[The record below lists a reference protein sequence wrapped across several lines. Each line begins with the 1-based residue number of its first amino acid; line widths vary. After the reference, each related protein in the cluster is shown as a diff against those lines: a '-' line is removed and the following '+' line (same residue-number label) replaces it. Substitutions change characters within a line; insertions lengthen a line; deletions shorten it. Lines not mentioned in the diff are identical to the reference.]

1 MTAPPHAPPHVLPH
15 ATPQAHPSPLLKIL
29 LRLTLLFALLP
40 ALLWGVAC
48 LYLWFAQER
57 LLFKPVLT
65 PPDQPLSTGP
75 DVHERHVDVPGA
87 RLSVL
92 ELRLPD
98 PKGVVFFLHG
108 NSGNLQEWFV
118 NTEVYRQAG
127 MDLVMMDYRGYG
139 KSSGRIRS
147 EAELHADVD
156 AVWQSVAARYQG
168 RRVVVYGRSL
178 GSALAATLAARLQP
192 DLTILVSPYESMAA
206 LARQHYPWV
215 PQALL
220 RYPLRTDAA
229 VARLH
234 RPLLLVHGSL
244 DALIPPSH
252 SRALLALAPSARQVD
267 IDGAGHGDV
276 HEFEAY
282 RCLMAQALEASTC
295 TTRSLPSRL
304 AS

>member
-1 MTAPPHAPPHVLPH
+1 MTATPHATPHAPPH
-15 ATPQAHPSPLLKIL
+15 AHPSPLLKIL

-65 PPDQPLSTGP
+65 LPDQPLSTGP